1 MEKKDLKVLFVS
13 EFQPINWAM
22 GKVIGDLF
30 QIGEACGIDEAED
43 RIFARNYTHV
53 VVMGEFRSDSSDDKG
68 RKVYD
73 LLKLRLPIWKKS
85 AKLLRSGYSNIDDP
99 DYIRLPFLIQDF
111 SKFISSH

>member
-1 MEKKDLKVLFVS
+1 MEKKDLKVWLVS
-13 EFQPINWAM
+13 EHNVVNLAM

-30 QIGEACGIDEAED
+30 QIGEACGTEDAED
-43 RIFARNYTHV
+43 KIFEGDYTHV
-53 VVMGEFRSDSSDDKG
+53 VVMIDLDKG
-68 RKVYD
+68 KKVYD

-85 AKLLRSGYSNIDDP
+85 AKLLRSGYGNIDDP

>member
-30 QIGEACGIDEAED
+30 QIGEACGTEDAED
-43 RIFARNYTHV
+43 KIFEGDYTHV
-53 VVMGEFRSDSSDDKG
+53 VVMIDLDKG
-68 RKVYD
+68 KKVYD

-85 AKLLRSGYSNIDDP
+85 AKLLRSGYGNIDDP
-99 DYIRLPFLIQDF
+99 DYIRLPFLIQGF

>member
-13 EFQPINWAM
+13 EHDVINKAM
-22 GKVIGDLF
+22 EQVIGRLYE
-30 QIGEACGIDEAED
+30 IGEACGTEEAED
-43 RIFARNYTHV
+43 KIFEGDYTHV
-53 VVMGEFRSDSSDDKG
+53 VVLIDLDKG
-68 RKVYD
+68 KKVYD